1 MPGTIVD
8 IFEVILEDIPE
19 GILKQW
25 YPRIVIR
32 RHSTPR
38 ALFPITP
45 RDSPPGLEVTII
57 KKPMK
62 APKPR
67 HTLSL
72 DEARRI
78 ALAAQGFLPFERT
91 FKRKHRRRLA
101 RLFETVGLLQI
112 DSVNALERSHYLPF
126 FSRSGPYARSLL
138 DDAAYGNLADRR
150 LFEYWGHE
158 ASLMPVELQPR
169 FRWRMH
175 RAREYRDIW
184 RGIADYGRNNASEA
198 QALLEE
204 IRNRG
209 ALGISGFKGEGGGS
223 SWRGPKSAKM
233 GLEWLFWIGEVT
245 TTTRRNF
252 ERIYDLPERV
262 LPAEV
267 LNTPAPPVEESQR
280 HLLSIAAGA
289 LGVAAEA
296 DLRDYFRLTAADAK
310 PRIAELTEG
319 GELIPVNVEGWK
331 TPAYLH
337 RRAAEAPIPRVSPA
351 NPPAALLSP
360 FDSLIWNRA
369 RTERLFN
376 FHYRIEIY
384 TPAEKRRFGYYVMPF
399 LLGDT
404 LTARAD
410 LKTDRAART
419 LAVRGA
425 FAESGTDPK
434 HTADALLESLG
445 SLAVWLGTPA
455 IRISDNGDLAPHL
468 LSRTRTAEGI
478 PVAPA

>member
-1 MPGTIVD
+1 
-8 IFEVILEDIPE
+8 
-19 GILKQW
+19 
-25 YPRIVIR
+25 
-32 RHSTPR
+32 
-38 ALFPITP
+38 
-45 RDSPPGLEVTII
+45 
-57 KKPMK
+57 MK

-67 HTLSL
+67 LTLSL
-72 DEARRI
+72 EEARR
-78 ALAAQGFLPFERT
+78 
-91 FKRKHRRRLA
+91 
-101 RLFETVGLLQI
+101 
-112 DSVNALERSHYLPF
+112 
-126 FSRSGPYARSLL
+126 
-138 DDAAYGNLADRR
+138 
-150 LFEYWGHE
+150 
-158 ASLMPVELQPR
+158 
-169 FRWRMH
+169 
-175 RAREYRDIW
+175 
-184 RGIADYGRNNASEA
+184 IADYGRNNASEA

-267 LNTPAPPVEESQR
+267 LNTPTPPVEESQR
-280 HLLSIAAGA
+280 YLLSI
-289 LGVAAEA
+289 
-296 DLRDYFRLTAADAK
+296 
-310 PRIAELTEG
+310 
-319 GELIPVNVEGWK
+319 
-331 TPAYLH
+331 
-337 RRAAEAPIPRVSPA
+337 AAEAPIPRVSPD
-351 NPPAALLSP
+351 NPPVALLSP

-384 TPAEKRRFGYYVMPF
+384 TPAKKRRFGYYVMPF

-445 SLAVWLGTPA
+445 SLAGWLDTPA

-478 PVAPA
+478 PVGPA